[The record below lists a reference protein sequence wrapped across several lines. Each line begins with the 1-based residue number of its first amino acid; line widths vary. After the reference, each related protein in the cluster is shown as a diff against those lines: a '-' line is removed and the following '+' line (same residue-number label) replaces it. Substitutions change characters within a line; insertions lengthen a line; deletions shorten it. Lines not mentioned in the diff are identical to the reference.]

1 MGLFPSFEVF
11 ISLLL
16 VGAITIFFLYR
27 KFRELHSISSACV
40 LSKDWSA
47 WGDCSRNCGNE
58 GWQFSTKSILSLE
71 KEGGAPCKIEDMLRS
86 QSCPGNTLQ
95 CGKACVPGDPSI
107 YTWSS
112 CPLCLQPNQLPLQY
126 KIVPPLSPATTGG
139 VDCNVD
145 DVFFSRPC
153 NNVVQACPPDIDCEL
168 QLYASSSCALGP
180 CENSGQT
187 GLQFLYF
194 RVSQQ
199 KSGRGTD
206 CDYRQL
212 VQVAA
217 CPGDPAECN
226 CSENS
231 EDWGEFSE
239 CNASCGPGVKVS
251 LRKDPSDQCPNVSF
265 TTCSYGPCDN
275 STCIPPS
282 IDLVRAECYL
292 RCAGLP
298 LSEFPAGLCSSSSIL
313 DTVCKDFITGTGDC
327 AEPQNCSLSTWSQFA
342 PCPQQCTPENL
353 FGTVTQR
360 SRYIV
365 QPSVGGGIPCTDPS
379 LITRDYEPCANW
391 VNVSYTKFNTDTNN
405 FEKSVSLAQCFTQ
418 TCTYSDWYSVTQCQN
433 PQMCSDSN
441 FPLGTITYNR
451 SITGGGDCFTDPS
464 QFFSF
469 TSCTL
474 PACIDCLW
482 ADDGADAINDLTRSA
497 FCTKQKLAQGFLA
510 NTLVSQTN
518 RFNETCQDY
527 EKKCSY
533 NAGQTL
539 SPEEQQTCSVFFWD
553 CPNTQNCPQD
563 SEERICSN
571 NGFYEFY
578 SSASTFSCR
587 CSCFPGWAGVSCST
601 NTGNCPIATIS
612 GLQCNG
618 MGSCT
623 ENQSVPGTFFCQCYN
638 SSNTSADCSGGN
650 APDSMD
656 RGWCW
661 IYETVKTLGTLD
673 TGLTLKKLLGAQRIS
688 QQFTFDQC
696 TQLSANSQNLRS
708 ILSSMSGSFTN
719 VTIVT
724 PKNMNFNLGA
734 APLLNQSNIF
744 QVPILNAYLEGV
756 VNSKSPPN
764 LLLAN
769 SQSLYYTNVND
780 LTTQEILLALG
791 YPKPVNEGTV
801 SANYLSFKPIAVKN
815 SIPVTVESPLFFSSF
830 QNPLTIPS
838 SLPSLSNPVSQTQFL
853 EPPQIGNV
861 ESPLN
866 AVYAPGPGTYTQVR
880 WLTFEDFIGN
890 SPGLDNFSKYIIQN
904 SEPVLLFPPL
914 QYKKQEG
921 YVLKGAFAA
930 ESFNWPSYI
939 GEESL
944 DYYFM
949 DHFFTLTFFGSITK
963 FFNDSN
969 SDALKATVPCLTV
982 SFPYLQTNT
991 DVKPYK
997 YEYRFGVPR
1006 GREKPDF
1013 LPNSNNLYSDST
1025 LVALMNYGQ
1034 ETSFDYYQLTPK
1046 PFVPSIGINYFLT
1059 SCIGFGFDK
1068 ENDNFPPGTFRGYN
1082 DCLRNRYLYN
1092 PLTASLL
1099 NNETMPIEL
1108 KSHRRT
1114 SQMIQDDP
1122 NSFNWS
1128 SNPCMTNL
1136 IDPAKRAATP
1146 LGNSLVDESLNHPEC
1161 TVNYIDIDQ
1170 TPAQNP
1176 ILSLSSYECKP
1187 VQQIDPT
1194 QPTEVGLHRTN
1205 PLGTVFTCKLFQWFV
1220 KYGKGS
1226 SMPIVVSYNYNN
1238 T

>member
-1 MGLFPSFEVF
+1 MGLFPSLEVL

-47 WGDCSRNCGNE
+47 WGDCSRNCGDE
-58 GWQFSTKSILSLE
+58 GWQFSTKSVLSLE
-71 KEGGAPCKIEDMLRS
+71 KEGGSPCRIEDMLRS

-95 CGKACVPGDPSI
+95 CGKACVAGDPSI
-107 YTWSS
+107 YTWTS
-112 CPLCLQPNQLPLQY
+112 CPTCTRPNELPLQY
-126 KIVPPLSPATTGG
+126 KIVPPFSPATTGG

-145 DVFFSRPC
+145 DVFFSRAC
-153 NNVVQACPPDIDCEL
+153 TNVVQACPPDIDCEL
-168 QLYASSSCALGP
+168 ELYASTSCALGP

-187 GLQFLYF
+187 GLQFLFF

-199 KSGRGTD
+199 KSGRGQD

-217 CPGDPAECN
+217 CAGDPAECN

-231 EDWGEFSE
+231 DDWGEFSE

-298 LSEFPAGLCSSSSIL
+298 LSTFSAGLCSSTSIL
-313 DTVCKDFITGTGDC
+313 DSVCEDFITGQGDC

-365 QPSVGGGIPCTDPS
+365 QPSVGGGQPCTDPS
-379 LITRDYEPCANW
+379 LVTRDYEPCANW

-405 FEKSVSLAQCFTQ
+405 FEKSVSLAECFPQ
-418 TCTYSDWYSVTQCQN
+418 TPCTYSDWYSVTQCQN

-441 FPLGTITYNR
+441 FPTGFIIYNR

-464 QFFSF
+464 KYFSF

-482 ADDGADAINDLTRSA
+482 SDNGADGINDFTRSA
-497 FCTKQKLAQGFLA
+497 FCTKQKLPQGFLP

-518 RFNETCQDY
+518 RLNETCEDY
-527 EKKCSY
+527 EKSCSY
-533 NAGQTL
+533 NTGQTL
-539 SPEEQQTCSVFFWD
+539 SPAAQQECSVFFWD
-553 CPNTQNCPQD
+553 CPNVEICPQD

-578 SSASTFSCR
+578 SSATTFSCR
-587 CSCFPGWAGVSCST
+587 CSCFSGWTGVSCST
-601 NTGNCPIATIS
+601 FTGICPIASIS

-623 ENQSVPGTFFCQCYN
+623 ENQGAPGTFFCQCYN
-638 SSNTSADCSGGN
+638 ASNTSADCSGGTF
-650 APDSMD
+650 PDSMD

-661 IYETVKTLGTLD
+661 IYETVKTLGIQD

-688 QQFTFDQC
+688 QQFTYDQC
-696 TQLSANSQNLRS
+696 IQLSANSQDLRTT
-708 ILSSMSGSFTN
+708 LSSLSGNFTS

-724 PKNMNFNLGA
+724 PKNLNFNLGA
-734 APLLNQSNIF
+734 APTLNQSNIF

-830 QNPLTIPS
+830 QNPLAIPS
-838 SLPSLSNPVSQTQFL
+838 SLPSFSNPVSQTQFL

-890 SPGLDNFSKYIIQN
+890 SPRLDYFDPID
-904 SEPVLLFPPL
+904 LFFAFGE
-914 QYKKQEG
+914 K
-921 YVLKGAFAA
+921 YVLKGAFSA
-930 ESFNWPSYI
+930 ESVNLPNYI
-939 GEESL
+939 YQE

-949 DHFFTLTFFGSITK
+949 DHFFTLTLFGSITK

-982 SFPYLQTNT
+982 SFPYLQSNT

-997 YEYRFGVPR
+997 YEYRYGVPR
-1006 GREKPDF
+1006 GREKPPF

-1025 LVALMNYGQ
+1025 LVALMNYGP
-1034 ETSFDYYQLTPK
+1034 ETNFGVRFHPNLN
-1046 PFVPSIGINYFLT
+1046 VPNIALNYFLT
-1059 SCIGFGFDK
+1059 SCIGFGFDVIN
-1068 ENDNFPPGTFRGYN
+1068 NDIYPPGTFLGYN
-1082 DCLRNRYLYN
+1082 DCLRNRFLFN

-1108 KSHRRT
+1108 QSHRRT
-1114 SQMIQDDP
+1114 SQQIIEDEAP
-1122 NSFNWS
+1122 NTSIRNWS

-1136 IDPAKRAATP
+1136 LNPARRAATR

-1176 ILSLSSYECKP
+1176 ILSLSSYECFDR
-1187 VQQIDPT
+1187 IISGG
-1194 QPTEVGLHRTN
+1194 EYRNGLHRTN

-1220 KYGKGS
+1220 KNGKGS
-1226 SMPIVVSYNYNN
+1226 SMPIIVSYNYNN